1 MRHERALVGGPGVCV
16 GACEKPDGADQARRG
31 SQAKEEAWNHHPSVG
46 IGARWVGQRRGSPN
60 QGRSAVDEVAVWL
73 HTSERDGGEE
83 PTQEEGS
90 NRKAGQNGRSDH
102 WVLLDE
108 RWALRRGSRRPCL
121 YRARHGED
129 GTASRRRKSAVPDL
143 NARSAA
149 EADVSHPAIEGRIG
163 LLGLRGRTTTSPQ
176 SRDPGQKAR
185 HDGQRNQGVA
195 VKRLFPIEGV
205 GPDFAVVGASVRG

>member
-1 MRHERALVGGPGVCV
+1 MAEFSVYQAVVDSSIGHRDILYARRTRVDLPRSSKDARPDSPRTEHQSTRPRHERAVVGGPGVCV

-102 WVLLDE
+102 WVLLYE

-129 GTASRRRKSAVPDL
+129 GMASRRRKSAVPDL

-149 EADVSHPAIEGRIG
+149 
-163 LLGLRGRTTTSPQ
+163 
-176 SRDPGQKAR
+176 DP
-185 HDGQRNQGVA
+185 VA
-195 VKRLFPIEGV
+195 Y
-205 GPDFAVVGASVRG
+205 SM

>member
-1 MRHERALVGGPGVCV
+1 VCV

-129 GTASRRRKSAVPDL
+129 GTASRRRKSLAPTYVEIDSVAGDGQTSTGIAGYRL
-143 NARSAA
+143 RCWVTSARPPFGTI
-149 EADVSHPAIEGRIG
+149 ADRGRRGRIVGFPSVAPVRQVRAVQPRVDPCPVG
-163 LLGLRGRTTTSPQ
+163 LGRQ
-176 SRDPGQKAR
+176 
-185 HDGQRNQGVA
+185 
-195 VKRLFPIEGV
+195 
-205 GPDFAVVGASVRG
+205 VRGVP